1 MCFGLG
7 GPGLSLWPSH
17 LACGANFSP
26 DGGSD
31 QGWLKASLWGELRD
45 TRLGQA
51 LHGQRKGRH
60 GGGSVLPSCL
70 LCLPL
75 SLSLLSPPHTH
86 FSAPRFPIFS
96 SLDPA
101 LCSGI
106 QRAKPAGEQPAA
118 LDLCLG
124 ELRQE
129 ALRRPVCS
137 RGSWPEESL
146 GLGKKKY
153 WASARLRLLRG
164 SESIAAGAGP
174 PQAAGLRFC
183 LFPPGPSGFGK
194 PWEGRESPGEE
205 ETGAKAGLG
214 RLHHVHGAAGCPEE
228 GG

>member
-153 WASARLRLLRG
+153 WASARVHRSGRRA
-164 SESIAAGAGP
+164 SAGGR
-174 PQAAGLRFC
+174 PQILP
-183 LFPPGPSGFGK
+183 LPPGPVRIWEALGGPRK
-194 PWEGRESPGEE
+194 PR
-205 ETGAKAGLG
+205 
-214 RLHHVHGAAGCPEE
+214 
-228 GG
+228 GGGDRS